1 MNDPVTMFPNLLQ
14 PAAKTYAPV
23 GIKFWEGEE
32 TVLST
37 MKEFADGWFERRRI
51 GTQAALETAR
61 RMGEA
66 ATPLDAFREY
76 QDWFG
81 GAMAR
86 LLEDGMACQQQFMR
100 VNAKLAPHL
109 PGSASSKEAEP
120 EATDDHRLSA

>member
-1 MNDPVTMFPNLLQ
+1 MNDPVTLFPNLLQ

-23 GIKFWEGEE
+23 GIKFWESEE
-32 TVLST
+32 TVLNS

-51 GTQAALETAR
+51 GTQAALEAAR

-76 QDWFG
+76 QDWLG

-86 LLEDGMACQQQFMR
+86 LLEDGMACQQQFLKA
-100 VNAKLAPHL
+100 NARLAPHL
-109 PGSASSKEAEP
+109 TTQKPAETEQP
-120 EATDDHRLSA
+120 TTESRLSA

>member
-1 MNDPVTMFPNLLQ
+1 MTDPVTLFPNLLQ

-23 GIKFWEGEE
+23 GIKFWESEA
-32 TVLST
+32 TVLDN

-51 GTQAALETAR
+51 GTRAALETAR

-76 QDWFG
+76 QDWLG

-86 LLEDGMACQQQFMR
+86 VLEDGMAWQQQFMKT
-100 VNAKLAPHL
+100 NARLAPHL
-109 PGSASSKEAEP
+109 NRQEQPPESPATEP
-120 EATDDHRLSA
+120 DTRLSA